1 MIHNLKREE
10 KLKKK
15 ILHIIHGFGTGGAET
30 WLVSLVKY
38 LYDNPELNLHFDF
51 LITGGR
57 PLFYDE
63 EVLKHGS
70 NIYYIKYSM
79 HSFFSF
85 SKKFKKL
92 LKENKYQVI
101 HDHQDFIS
109 GWHFLAGL
117 GALPPVR
124 VSHLHN
130 PYNFVLNYVTNNVR
144 RFIFISGR
152 ILTLTLTTVITG
164 TSDAVMDEYK
174 YNRWPYSTK
183 RKKPMYCGFDTK
195 KFSFYP
201 GAIDTIRGEFNWS
214 ATVKIGLFVGRIGLQ
229 TFDTAINQKNPEFA
243 FELAKKLVNEHE
255 NWRFLFVGFKGD
267 LGNRYEQIIDELGLG
282 DRIKFLGIRNDI
294 PAIMSAC
301 DILIFPSYCEGLG
314 MVAVEAQST
323 GLPVIMSEQV
333 PSEAIVCNELVKVK
347 ELMGG
352 VDNWVNEIIQAT
364 SKATERSKYSMLV
377 KHSPF
382 SIENS
387 ILNLMNLYLKKI

>member
-1 MIHNLKREE
+1 M
-10 KLKKK
+10 KKK
-15 ILHIIHGFGTGGAET
+15 VLHIIHGFGTGGAET

-57 PLFYDE
+57 PLHYDE
-63 EVLKHGS
+63 EVLRHGS

-79 HSFFSF
+79 YSFFIF
-85 SKKFKKL
+85 SKEFKKL
-92 LKENKYQVI
+92 LKENKYQII

-117 GALPPVR
+117 GALPAIR
-124 VSHLHN
+124 ISHLHN

-164 TSDAVMDEYK
+164 TSDTVMDDYG
-174 YNRWPYSTK
+174 YNRWPYYTK
-183 RKKPMYCGFDTK
+183 RDKPMYCGFDTN
-195 KFSFYP
+195 KFSFNLD
-201 GAIDTIRGEFNWS
+201 ATDIIRTEFNWP

-229 TFDTAINQKNPEFA
+229 TFDTSINQKNPEFA

-267 LGNRYEQIIDELGLG
+267 LGSRFEQIINEFDLG

-301 DILIFPSYCEGLG
+301 DILTFPSYCEGLG

-323 GLPVIMSEQV
+323 GLPVIMSDQV
-333 PSEAIVCNELVKVK
+333 PKEAIVCHELVEVK
-347 ELMGG
+347 KLIDG
-352 VDNWVNEIIQAT
+352 VDNWINEIIQTT
-364 SKATERSKYSMLV
+364 SKTTDRSKYSKRV

-387 ILNLMNLYLKKI
+387 ILNLMKLYFNKNLK